1 MWSGVKFDS
10 PHLKHSRE
18 FCDFSIAYTGS
29 DFTFFGVS
37 VACRVYDCRKLPL
50 ATAYSIRYQE
60 TVVLTPHQEYCQF
73 NQHRTT
79 STNAYKQYITVRLK
93 LTSHIF
99 DHKSTCLQQTYV
111 LIKRTTGHLQYA
123 FSICV
128 CNTCW
133 KSTNCCNVRM

>member
-1 MWSGVKFDS
+1 MSG
-10 PHLKHSRE
+10 HSDNSFQATTHMHSYQFGRKRQLASGL
-18 FCDFSIAYTGS
+18 SIGY
-29 DFTFFGVS
+29 
-37 VACRVYDCRKLPL
+37 CRKLPL

-60 TVVLTPHQEYCQF
+60 PVLLTPHQEYCQF

-99 DHKSTCLQQTYV
+99 DLKSTCLQQTYV

-133 KSTNCCNVRM
+133 KSTNCCKVRM